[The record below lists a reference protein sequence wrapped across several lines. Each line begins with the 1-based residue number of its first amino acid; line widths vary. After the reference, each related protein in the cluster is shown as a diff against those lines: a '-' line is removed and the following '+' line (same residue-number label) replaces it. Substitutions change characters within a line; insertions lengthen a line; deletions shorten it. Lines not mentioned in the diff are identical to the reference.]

1 MNHHFLYGLLWWS
14 VLLPT
19 ALLSPIFLLLGLAA
33 LMGMGS
39 EGGAISLLLGTSILL
54 GGLGL
59 LTLSRLDRHF
69 RLGAPLGH
77 IRWSLAGLL
86 AGAIASLSLLW
97 LLPGQWFSLWPL
109 LAVAYFLVRLL
120 RR

>member
-1 MNHHFLYGLLWWS
+1 MNRSLLYGLVWWS

-33 LMGMGS
+33 LVGMGS
-39 EGGAISLLLGTSILL
+39 EGGVISLLLGASLAL
-54 GGLGL
+54 GSLGL

-77 IRWSLAGLL
+77 LHWSLAGLL
-86 AGAIASLSLLW
+86 AGTIASISLLW
-97 LLPGQWFSLWPL
+97 LLPGQWLSLWPL
-109 LAVAYFLVRLL
+109 LAVAYFLARLL